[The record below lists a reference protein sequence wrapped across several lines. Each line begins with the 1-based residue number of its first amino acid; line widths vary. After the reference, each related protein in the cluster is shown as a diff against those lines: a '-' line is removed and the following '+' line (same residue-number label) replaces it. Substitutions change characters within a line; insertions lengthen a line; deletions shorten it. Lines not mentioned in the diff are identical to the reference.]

1 MRIVIAVD
9 SFKGS
14 MSSAEG
20 ADALAAGLR
29 EADPGF
35 EILKIP
41 IADGGEGTLE
51 ALARAC
57 EGRLISADT
66 FDPLDRP
73 HRGSYLLLPGEEIAV
88 IELASASG
96 LTLIEPAERDPL
108 ATTTRGTGILMRKA
122 IDDGARRII
131 LTVGGSATND
141 GGTGIAVALG
151 AVFRD
156 ERGGEVR
163 PCGGDLG
170 RIRAVDMSA
179 VPPHV
184 TGAEIT
190 IATDVRNPL
199 YGPDGAACVYGPQ
212 KGAGP
217 EAVRALDDGLRTFA
231 EALERHCGR
240 AIASLPG
247 AGAAGGT
254 AASLVALFGAR
265 IVSGFETIAAL
276 AGLEHKI
283 AGADLV
289 ITGEGRVDAQTLQ
302 GKVPLGV
309 ARLARRAG
317 VPVMI
322 VGGEIRPEAEALR
335 AEGVCGF
342 FPIVSGPM
350 PRAEAMAGA
359 RELMRATGRR
369 IGYVLGYAAKFRERG
384 DR

>member
-1 MRIVIAVD
+1 MRIVIAID

-14 MSSAEG
+14 LSSAQG
-20 ADALAAGLR
+20 ADALAAGLLD
-29 EADPGF
+29 ADPALQ
-35 EILKIP
+35 ILKVP

-57 EGRLISADT
+57 EGRLVSVET
-66 FDPLDRP
+66 FDPLERP
-73 HRGSYLLLPGEEIAV
+73 RRAAYLLLSGGETAV
-88 IELASASG
+88 VELAAASG
-96 LTLIEPAERDPL
+96 LTLLAPAERDPL
-108 ATTTRGTGILMRKA
+108 AATTRGTGVVIRRA

-151 AVFRD
+151 AKFLD
-156 ERGGEVR
+156 DRGGEVPPR
-163 PCGGDLG
+163 GGDLV
-170 RIRAVDMSA
+170 RIRAVDTEG
-179 VPPHV
+179 VPLHV
-184 TGAEIT
+184 AGVVLT
-190 IATDVRNPL
+190 IATDVSNPL
-199 YGPDGAACVYGPQ
+199 CGPAGAARVYGPQ
-212 KGAGP
+212 KGASP
-217 EAVRALDDGLRTFA
+217 SAVRVLDEGLKTLG
-231 EALERHCGR
+231 EVLERHCGR
-240 AIASLPG
+240 AVASLPG

-265 IVSGFETIAAL
+265 LVSGFETIAAL
-276 AGLEHKI
+276 AGLEREI
-283 AGADLV
+283 AGAGLV

-335 AEGVCGF
+335 EEGVCGF
-342 FPIVSGPM
+342 FPIVSGPVS
-350 PRAEAMAGA
+350 RAKAMSGA

-369 IGYVLGYAAKFRERG
+369 IGYVLGFAAKQRERA

>member
-1 MRIVIAVD
+1 MRIVIAID

-14 MSSAEG
+14 LSSAQG
-20 ADALAAGLR
+20 ADALAAGLLD
-29 EADPGF
+29 ADPALQ
-35 EILKIP
+35 ILKVP

-57 EGRLISADT
+57 EGRLVSVET
-66 FDPLDRP
+66 FDPLERP
-73 HRGSYLLLPGEEIAV
+73 RRAAYLLLSGGETAV
-88 IELASASG
+88 VELAASSG
-96 LTLIEPAERDPL
+96 LTLLAPAERDPL
-108 ATTTRGTGILMRKA
+108 AATTRGTGVVIRRA

-151 AVFRD
+151 AKFLD
-156 ERGGEVR
+156 DRGGEVPPR
-163 PCGGDLG
+163 GGDLV
-170 RIRAVDMSA
+170 RIRAVDTEG
-179 VPPHV
+179 VPLHV
-184 TGAEIT
+184 AGVEIT
-190 IATDVRNPL
+190 IATDVSNPL
-199 YGPDGAACVYGPQ
+199 CGPAGAARVYGPQ
-212 KGAGP
+212 KGASP
-217 EAVRALDDGLRTFA
+217 SAVRVLDEGLKTLG
-231 EALERHCGR
+231 EVLERHCGR
-240 AIASLPG
+240 AVASLPG

-265 IVSGFETIAAL
+265 LVSGFETIAAL
-276 AGLEHKI
+276 AGLEREI
-283 AGADLV
+283 AGAGLV

-335 AEGVCGF
+335 EEGVCGF
-342 FPIVSGPM
+342 FPIVSGPVS
-350 PRAEAMAGA
+350 RAKAMSGA

-369 IGYVLGYAAKFRERG
+369 IGYVLGFAAKQRERA

>member
-1 MRIVIAVD
+1 MRIVIAID

-14 MSSAEG
+14 LSSAQG
-20 ADALAAGLR
+20 ADALAAGLLD
-29 EADPGF
+29 ADPALQ
-35 EILKIP
+35 ILKVP

-57 EGRLISADT
+57 EGRLVSVET
-66 FDPLDRP
+66 FDPLERP
-73 HRGSYLLLPGEEIAV
+73 RRAAYLLLSGGETAV
-88 IELASASG
+88 VELAAASG
-96 LTLIEPAERDPL
+96 LTLLAPAERDPL
-108 ATTTRGTGILMRKA
+108 AATTRGTGVVIRRA

-151 AVFRD
+151 AKFLD
-156 ERGGEVR
+156 DRGGEVPPR
-163 PCGGDLG
+163 GGDLV
-170 RIRAVDMSA
+170 RIRAVDTEG
-179 VPPHV
+179 VPLHV
-184 TGAEIT
+184 AGVEIT
-190 IATDVRNPL
+190 IATDVSNPL
-199 YGPDGAACVYGPQ
+199 CGPAGAARVYGPQ
-212 KGAGP
+212 KGASP
-217 EAVRALDDGLRTFA
+217 SAVRVLDEGLKTLG
-231 EALERHCGR
+231 EVLERHGGR
-240 AIASLPG
+240 AVASLPG

-265 IVSGFETIAAL
+265 LVSGFETIAAL
-276 AGLEHKI
+276 AGLEREI
-283 AGADLV
+283 AGAGLV

-335 AEGVCGF
+335 EEGVCGF
-342 FPIVSGPM
+342 FPIVSGPVS
-350 PRAEAMAGA
+350 RAKAMSGA

-369 IGYVLGYAAKFRERG
+369 IGYVLGFAAKQRERA

>member
-1 MRIVIAVD
+1 MRIVIAID

-14 MSSAEG
+14 LSSAQG
-20 ADALAAGLR
+20 ADALAAGLLD
-29 EADPGF
+29 ADPALQ
-35 EILKIP
+35 ILKVP

-57 EGRLISADT
+57 EGRLVSVET
-66 FDPLDRP
+66 FDPLERP
-73 HRGSYLLLPGEEIAV
+73 RRAAYLLLSGGETAV
-88 IELASASG
+88 VELAAASG
-96 LTLIEPAERDPL
+96 LTLLAPAERDPL
-108 ATTTRGTGILMRKA
+108 AATTRGTGVVIRRA

-151 AVFRD
+151 AKFLD
-156 ERGGEVR
+156 DRGGEVPPR
-163 PCGGDLG
+163 GGDLV
-170 RIRAVDMSA
+170 RIRAVDTEG
-179 VPPHV
+179 VPLHV
-184 TGAEIT
+184 AGVEIT
-190 IATDVRNPL
+190 IATDVSNPL
-199 YGPDGAACVYGPQ
+199 CGPAGAARVYGPQ
-212 KGAGP
+212 KGASP
-217 EAVRALDDGLRTFA
+217 SAVRVLDEGLKTLG
-231 EALERHCGR
+231 EVLERHCGR
-240 AIASLPG
+240 AVASLPG

-265 IVSGFETIAAL
+265 LVSGFETIAAL
-276 AGLEHKI
+276 AGLEREI
-283 AGADLV
+283 AGAGLV

-335 AEGVCGF
+335 EEGVCGF
-342 FPIVSGPM
+342 FPIVSGAVS
-350 PRAEAMAGA
+350 RAKAMSGA

-369 IGYVLGYAAKFRERG
+369 LGYVLGFAANQRERA

>member
-1 MRIVIAVD
+1 MRIVIAID

-14 MSSAEG
+14 LSSAQG
-20 ADALAAGLR
+20 ADALAAGLLD
-29 EADPGF
+29 ADPALQ
-35 EILKIP
+35 ILKVP

-57 EGRLISADT
+57 EGRLVSVET
-66 FDPLDRP
+66 FDPLERP
-73 HRGSYLLLPGEEIAV
+73 RRAAYLLLSGGETAV
-88 IELASASG
+88 VELAAASG
-96 LTLIEPAERDPL
+96 LTLLAPAERDPL
-108 ATTTRGTGILMRKA
+108 AATTRGTGVVIRRA

-151 AVFRD
+151 AKFLD
-156 ERGGEVR
+156 DRGGEVPPR
-163 PCGGDLG
+163 GGDLV
-170 RIRAVDMSA
+170 RIRAVDTEG
-179 VPPHV
+179 VPLHV
-184 TGAEIT
+184 AGVEIT
-190 IATDVRNPL
+190 IATDVSNPL
-199 YGPDGAACVYGPQ
+199 CGPAGAARVYGPQ
-212 KGAGP
+212 KGASP
-217 EAVRALDDGLRTFA
+217 SAVRVLDEGLKTLG
-231 EALERHCGR
+231 EVLERHCGR
-240 AIASLPG
+240 AVASLPG

-265 IVSGFETIAAL
+265 LVSGFETIAAL
-276 AGLEHKI
+276 AGLEREI
-283 AGADLV
+283 AGAGLV

-335 AEGVCGF
+335 EEGVCGF
-342 FPIVSGPM
+342 FPIVSGPVS
-350 PRAEAMAGA
+350 RAKAMSGA

-369 IGYVLGYAAKFRERG
+369 IGYVLGFAAKQRERA

>member
-1 MRIVIAVD
+1 MRIVIAID

-14 MSSAEG
+14 LSSAQG
-20 ADALAAGLR
+20 ADALAAGLLD
-29 EADPGF
+29 ADPALQ
-35 EILKIP
+35 ILKVP

-57 EGRLISADT
+57 EGRLVSVET
-66 FDPLDRP
+66 FDPLERP
-73 HRGSYLLLPGEEIAV
+73 RRAAYLLLSGGETAV
-88 IELASASG
+88 VELAAASG
-96 LTLIEPAERDPL
+96 LTLLAPAERDPL
-108 ATTTRGTGILMRKA
+108 AATTRGTGVVIRRA

-151 AVFRD
+151 AKFLD
-156 ERGGEVR
+156 DRGGEVPPR
-163 PCGGDLG
+163 GGDLV
-170 RIRAVDMSA
+170 RIRAVDTEG
-179 VPPHV
+179 VPLHV
-184 TGAEIT
+184 AGVEIT
-190 IATDVRNPL
+190 IATDVSNPL
-199 YGPDGAACVYGPQ
+199 CGPAGAARVYGPQ
-212 KGAGP
+212 KGASP
-217 EAVRALDDGLRTFA
+217 SAVRVLDEGLKTLG
-231 EALERHCGR
+231 EVLERHCGR
-240 AIASLPG
+240 AVASLPG

-265 IVSGFETIAAL
+265 LVSGFETIAAL
-276 AGLEHKI
+276 AGLEREI
-283 AGADLV
+283 AGAGLV

-335 AEGVCGF
+335 EAGVCGF
-342 FPIVSGPM
+342 FPIVSGPVS
-350 PRAEAMAGA
+350 RAKAMSGA

-369 IGYVLGYAAKFRERG
+369 IGYVLGFAAKQRERA